1 MARIRTIKPEF
12 FTSETV
18 ADLAVR
24 ARLTWIGLWT
34 YCDDYGR
41 CRDNVKLVKAAV
53 WALDDVSLVSIEK
66 DLGDLHSAGL
76 IQRYVVDGKS
86 YIQVT
91 NWGEHQ
97 KVSHPTASKFPDP
110 IRGVPSPPPAGGEP
124 PEDSWDYPEDSGEF
138 PEDSGA
144 APEDSGLFPTG
155 RERKGRERKGVGA
168 GEPARVEVENLCI
181 HLRDRIVSNGSRTP
195 EITNGWR
202 DAARLLLDKDQRSL
216 EEAHRL
222 IDWCQD
228 HHFWQSNIMGMPKFR
243 DQYDKLRLQAKQDQG
258 GLRLVSGGYRPFQNP
273 TDPSVYDEPL
283 LEPNPERSP

>member
-66 DLGDLHSAGL
+66 DLSDLHSAGL
-76 IQRYVVDGKS
+76 ILRYAVDGKS
-86 YIQVT
+86 FIQVT
-91 NWGEHQ
+91 NWTEHQ

-124 PEDSWDYPEDSGEF
+124 PEDPWNSSEDYGDF

-144 APEDSGLFPTG
+144 APEDSGLFPPG
-155 RERKGRERKGVGA
+155 KEGKGRERKGVHA
-168 GEPARVEVENLCI
+168 ADAPRVDAENLCT
-181 HLRDRIVSNGSRTP
+181 HLHDRIVANGSRKP

-202 DAARLLLDKDQRSL
+202 DAARLLLDKDGRDL
-216 EEAHRL
+216 DEAHHL

-258 GLRLVSGGYRPFQNP
+258 GLRLVSGGYRAWQNP
-273 TDPSVYDEPL
+273 VDPNAYEEDSL
-283 LEPNPERSP
+283 